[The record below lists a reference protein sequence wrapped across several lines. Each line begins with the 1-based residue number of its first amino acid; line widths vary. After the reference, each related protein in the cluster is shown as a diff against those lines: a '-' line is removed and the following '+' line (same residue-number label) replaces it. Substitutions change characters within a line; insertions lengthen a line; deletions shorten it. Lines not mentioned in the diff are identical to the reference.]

1 MIFKIIDSLL
11 GRKKQQVLPE
21 YTCSLSLATMIN
33 TFFVEKIDS
42 IRAEFPLLEPTLQPY
57 SFTDIDS
64 IMLNPI
70 RSGGGALKAPPLRFF
85 ALTHLILELHYCA
98 LVTFPKK

>member
-1 MIFKIIDSLL
+1 MIFQIIDSLL

-64 IMLNPI
+64 IMLNLDKHCCSYMLMI
-70 RSGGGALKAPPLRFF
+70 NKS
-85 ALTHLILELHYCA
+85 LI
-98 LVTFPKK
+98 VTTAADHVECW